1 MSTPI
6 ETTVRDAQ
14 RVLNRGVLRRAAC
27 LGLLAGGGVAL
38 AGGLAF
44 AATGHRVSLWVYPAG
59 AGVGLAVAAGA
70 YGFGRVSAEAAARR
84 LDERFGLSDGVSA
97 ARSFE
102 AGHATGGVYA
112 LQRRWAESRLAGV
125 SVAALRPKLSRALLI
140 AALTVPTVSVL
151 LGFRPPAP
159 AVVAAE
165 REAAATLALGESL
178 NQGIRDEVEKLL
190 KDADER
196 EKEALDPEGLRELA
210 EKLGVSE
217 ERADLMRQYAAM
229 EQELATRAAALE
241 QTHNESLLDDAAA
254 GLAGNPSTSA
264 LAEALRQKD
273 YQRAADLLDG
283 MQPDPDASLADQ
295 AKQAEKLKA
304 ATGQLA
310 AAARRQSQRSGGS
323 TGEASNSLGT
333 LSENLDARA
342 SELSRT
348 LQEAAKKA
356 GRESELDPELQKKL
370 GECRGACEGAGEKLS
385 EGLSKAGACRSA
397 GLKLNFLRQTLSQ
410 CQGACSGQGSNPF
423 GQGSKGIGAGT
434 ADSPTNALT
443 RSDGQL
449 DAITGQKA
457 AGPSEVQ
464 VEDAASGTGVSSR
477 RTTPAPGADH
487 ARQLESFVDRPDVPD
502 AMKQGVKTYFETLHG
517 TDVEAN

>member
-1 MSTPI
+1 MSTPL
-6 ETTVRDAQ
+6 ETTVREAQ

-44 AATGHRVSLWVYPAG
+44 AVAGHRVPLWVYAAG
-59 AGVGLAVAAGA
+59 AGVGLAAAATA
-70 YGFGRVSAEAAARR
+70 YTLGRFSAEAAARR

-102 AGHATGGVYA
+102 AHSATGGVYA

-125 SVAALRPKLSRALLI
+125 TVAALQPRLPRALLI
-140 AALTVPTVSVL
+140 AALTVPALSVL

-165 REAAATLALGESL
+165 REAAATLALGEQL
-178 NQGIRDEVEKLL
+178 NKGIREEVEELL
-190 KDADER
+190 ADADEL
-196 EKEALDPEGLRELA
+196 EEEALDPEGLRELA
-210 EKLGVSE
+210 AGLGVSE

-229 EQELATRAAALE
+229 EQELATRAAALD
-241 QTHNESLLDDAAA
+241 QTRNEALLDDAAA

-273 YQRAADLLDG
+273 YEKAAGLLDR
-283 MQPDPDASLADQ
+283 MRPDPADTLAE
-295 AKQAEKLKA
+295 QAEQAEELKA

-323 TGEASNSLGT
+323 GGGASDSLGT
-333 LSENLDARA
+333 LSENLDAA
-342 SELSRT
+342 AGDLSRT
-348 LQEAAKKA
+348 LREAKKQA
-356 GRESELDPELQKKL
+356 TRESDLDPDLRKKL
-370 GECRGACEGAGEKLS
+370 SECRGACDSAGEKLS
-385 EGLSKAGACRSA
+385 RSLCQTGACRSA
-397 GLKLNFLRQTLSQ
+397 ALKLNLLRQTLSQ

-423 GQGSKGIGAGT
+423 GGGGKGVGSGT
-434 ADSPTNALT
+434 ADSTADALT

-449 DAITGQKA
+449 NAITGQKG

-464 VEDAASGTGVSSR
+464 VEEASSGTGVSGR
-477 RTTPAPGADH
+477 RSTPAATADH

-517 TDVEAN
+517 AGEPED